1 MQDLS
6 SQMNANENG
15 ICYNLN
21 MKIVSYIL
29 RGILPVLLCFAL
41 PIHLLA
47 QQPEYQNRGG
57 VNSIVLTFDPPVCA
71 GINRSKDLFD
81 AIVATM
87 NANEP
92 GLASEVDQGGAVW
105 SASQN
110 LSGVQFSL
118 FYPDKPQVA
127 IEIGKKFIQKLPAF
141 FNFSS
146 TPAEKIEFI
155 NYLHLLCELGN
166 FKNSGHQ
173 PVSVYFNGPISE
185 FADELDSQVVQL
197 HQLYD
202 QPRPAFSLEKPVLAF
217 TEPTIFEVMQWD
229 RIDAETFFSAKYLG
243 EQFNKELSINGS
255 GSYEIIFSNSALR
268 LVLYA
273 SGSEADLFKMRAQIK
288 QFTLQVL
295 TRPNK
300 QLWQNFARAAQA
312 LLSDDLRDLG
322 KASMFDAW
330 LHHWQGA
337 TMIKTGELNFIM
349 PIKQCSNISM
359 PEVWMHNFSYSN
371 DAYPAFSASSDS
383 DNKEIADIAV
393 SIYASDTAIIDEIAE
408 CLNNRGGISFPF
420 SAAKHGEKDILIS
433 FHSPLDEISGNL
445 ARIRA
450 RILNSLVE
458 QGLLSDLPGSL
469 KIGIAGV
476 CAIPPFVL
484 RGLLMDGWPS
494 LTGNKK
500 WSAAE
505 LKDIGE
511 ALNFADSDRD
521 SLFRR
526 WHLITATAKGKAE
539 MLALLSSK
547 NLKISSFSDF

>member
-1 MQDLS
+1 M
-6 SQMNANENG
+6 
-15 ICYNLN
+15 
-21 MKIVSYIL
+21 
-29 RGILPVLLCFAL
+29 LCFAL
-41 PIHLLA
+41 SMPLLA
-47 QQPEYQNRGG
+47 QQSEHQNGGG

-87 NANEP
+87 NAKEP

-127 IEIGKKFIQKLPAF
+127 IDIGKKFIQQLPSF
-141 FNFSS
+141 FKVSS
-146 TPAEKIEFI
+146 TPAAKVDFI

-166 FKNSGHQ
+166 SENSGHQ
-173 PVSVYFNGPISE
+173 PVSIYFNGPISE
-185 FADELDSQVVQL
+185 FADELDSQIVQL
-197 HQLYD
+197 HELYD
-202 QPRPAFSLEKPVLAF
+202 QARPVFSLEKPALAF

-243 EQFNKELSINGS
+243 EQFNKELSVNGS
-255 GSYEIIFSNSALR
+255 ASYEIIFSSSALR

-295 TRPNK
+295 TRQNK

-330 LHHWQGA
+330 LHHWQGTA
-337 TMIKTGELNFIM
+337 MTKSEDLNFVM
-349 PIKQCSNISM
+349 PGRQCSNISM
-359 PEVWMHNFSYSN
+359 PEAWMHNFSFSHG
-371 DAYPAFSASSDS
+371 AYPAFIASSDS

-393 SIYASDTAIIDEIAE
+393 SIHASDTAIIDEIAE
-408 CLNNRGGISFPF
+408 CLNNRGGMSFPF
-420 SAAKHGEKDILIS
+420 SAAKHGGNDILIS
-433 FHSPLDEISGNL
+433 FHSPVDEISGHL

-494 LTGNKK
+494 LVSNKD

-505 LKDIGE
+505 LKDIG
-511 ALNFADSDRD
+511 AVLNFADSDRD

-539 MLALLSSK
+539 MLALLSCK